1 MINKYVESFDEA
13 LPDPNLVREEKKKV
27 RSIGGKIYSFLLD

>member
-13 LPDPNLVREEKKKV
+13 LPDPNLVREEKKKLEAAGV
-27 RSIGGKIYSFLLD
+27 K